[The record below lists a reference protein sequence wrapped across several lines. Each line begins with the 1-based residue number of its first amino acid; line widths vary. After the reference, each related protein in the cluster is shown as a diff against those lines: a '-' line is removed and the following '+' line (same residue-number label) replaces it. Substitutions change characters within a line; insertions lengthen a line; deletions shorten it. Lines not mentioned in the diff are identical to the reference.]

1 MNQKEWKNRSK
12 RYLRRENLVMSNAIN
27 LSSSSHH
34 VMLLYN
40 DYSDRELA
48 SIKYINQGLQEK
60 QLCIYAS
67 VDAYYTSHLSKISWQ
82 IKDYEQNIIKRNLII
97 LNLKPF
103 YDSSLAGDL
112 TPFEEF
118 YIQLQQELKHR
129 DGKNGVLIVADCA
142 DNLFRDKNFDQCN
155 IVENWWQDVYIKWL
169 QQQEKTRAQNQNQII
184 NVICPHSGSLLS
196 KHPFDQHKDQLSHN
210 HSIIIDT
217 AGYLLT
223 QCTTAAYKEK
233 KIQVAQSSSCVSS
246 IEELPIRALVAE
258 PEPDLQQMYS
268 IWLRSIGFKEIVIT
282 NGGKKCLEEILKSSD
297 VDKDKDKKDRFNLVI
312 LDTHLKDI
320 PCIQVAKEIVNT
332 KPDQQIIFTS
342 TLPSEIIEQD
352 IDSIGIKNNKGILTK
367 PFRFSDL
374 ASLIGRNIRNQ

>member
-1 MNQKEWKNRSK
+1 
-12 RYLRRENLVMSNAIN
+12 
-27 LSSSSHH
+27 
-34 VMLLYN
+34 MLLYN

-67 VDAYYTSHLSKISWQ
+67 VDADYTSHLSKISWQ

-155 IVENWWQDVYIKWL
+155 IVEKWWQDAYMKWL
-169 QQQEKTRAQNQNQII
+169 QQQEKTRAQDQNHII

-196 KHPFDQHKDQLSHN
+196 KHPLDQHKNQLSHN

-282 NGGKKCLEEILKSSD
+282 NGGKKCLDEILKSSD

-374 ASLIGRNIRNQ
+374 SSLMGKNIRNQ

>member
-1 MNQKEWKNRSK
+1 
-12 RYLRRENLVMSNAIN
+12 
-27 LSSSSHH
+27 
-34 VMLLYN
+34 MLLYN

-67 VDAYYTSHLSKISWQ
+67 VDAYNTSHLSKISWQ
-82 IKDYEQNIIKRNLII
+82 IKDYEENIIKRNLII

-103 YDSSLAGDL
+103 YDSALAGDL
-112 TPFEEF
+112 TPFNEF

-142 DNLFRDKNFDQCN
+142 DNLFSDKNFDQCN

-169 QQQEKTRAQNQNQII
+169 QQQEKTRAQNQNHII
-184 NVICPHSGSLLS
+184 NIICPHSGSLLS
-196 KHPFDQHKDQLSHN
+196 KHPFDQHKHQLSHN

-223 QCTTAAYKEK
+223 QYATAAYKEK
-233 KIQVAQSSSCVSS
+233 KVQVAQSSSRVSSS
-246 IEELPIRALVAE
+246 IEELPIRVLVAE
-258 PEPDLQQMYS
+258 PDPDLQGGS
-268 IWLRSIGFKEIVIT
+268 IWLRSMGFKEIVIT
-282 NGGKKCLEEILKSSD
+282 NGGKKCLDEILKSAD
-297 VDKDKDKKDRFNLVI
+297 VDKDKDKTDGFDIII

-320 PCIQVAKEIVNT
+320 PCIQVAKEIANT
-332 KPDQQIIFTS
+332 RPDQQIIFTS
-342 TLPSEIIEQD
+342 TLPSDIIRQD

-374 ASLIGRNIRNQ
+374 SSLIGKNIRNNKVG

>member
-1 MNQKEWKNRSK
+1 
-12 RYLRRENLVMSNAIN
+12 MSNVIN
-27 LSSSSHH
+27 LSSCSHH

-67 VDAYYTSHLSKISWQ
+67 VDADYTSHLSKISWQ

-155 IVENWWQDVYIKWL
+155 IVEKWWQDVYIKWL
-169 QQQEKTRAQNQNQII
+169 QQQEKTRAQDQNHII

-196 KHPFDQHKDQLSHN
+196 KHPLDQHKNQLSHN

-282 NGGKKCLEEILKSSD
+282 NGGKKCLDEILKSSD